1 MDINQQFPPVNT
13 PPVQTGFNQQP
24 PLQPVQGQQMPV
36 QGQPVPAQG
45 GNPSFQ
51 SGGMPGNNSMKD
63 FFNNVSA
70 ADVIVFGLT
79 VFAFCTIIAYYRTR
93 IKESKEEKEDLQ
105 EQINV
110 VASNVKK
117 AMGDDYE
124 D

>member
-1 MDINQQFPPVNT
+1 MDINQQFPPTNT
-13 PPVQTGFNQQP
+13 PPVQSGFTQQP
-24 PLQPVQGQQMPV
+24 PVQPVMQQQMPV
-36 QGQPVPAQG
+36 QGQNLQAASPT
-45 GNPSFQ
+45 FQ

-70 ADVIVFGLT
+70 ADVIVFSLT